1 LFGYNIYQ
9 HIIYLKRGRG
19 LPGKNSLQKHMA
31 HTMKLTN
38 TTKASIFFYKNTD
51 VFVGNLCHS
60 LRVKAAPQ
68 PVEALE
74 VLKRPHREMVAFIG
88 FGKSPAISGNLRLV
102 KLKDYSIWPGVLMV
116 TLKLTAS
123 FIPGK
128 LRGLEDDIF
137 REGTEVEKQ
146 C

>member
-1 LFGYNIYQ
+1 
-9 HIIYLKRGRG
+9 
-19 LPGKNSLQKHMA
+19 M
-31 HTMKLTN
+31 
-38 TTKASIFFYKNTD
+38 
-51 VFVGNLCHS
+51 GNLCHS